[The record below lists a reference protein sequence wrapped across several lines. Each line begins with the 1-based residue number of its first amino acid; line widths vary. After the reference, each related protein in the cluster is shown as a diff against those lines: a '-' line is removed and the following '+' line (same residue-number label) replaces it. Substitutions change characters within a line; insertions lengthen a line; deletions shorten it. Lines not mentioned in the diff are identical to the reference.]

1 MNRYS
6 TRTLLLAGVCS
17 LLAATAFIAGCP
29 GTQDEGNSEPQ
40 PAGQSIKDDAAST
53 DPPVELLPPDLSLVD
68 WELDGFR
75 LGMDVL
81 EARSLLSGEIENYI
95 QEKWQLEGVTGV
107 IIAGTYKEPIRM
119 QGSLMFYDGELVA
132 VIANKLQENVAFKQR
147 LGELGSTYGES
158 RRDPPE
164 FARGY
169 RFIEA
174 MAADERQP
182 DTQYLWADEPTQTLL
197 LAGYY
202 SNELLATYMLIDAS
216 RYDLVAEAMEDL

>member
-1 MNRYS
+1 MHYPHAI
-6 TRTLLLAGVCS
+6 TLRLAAC
-17 LLAATAFIAGCP
+17 LLAAFTLMLAGCP
-29 GTQDEGNSEPQ
+29 GTQDDNAGRRQIAVQQAEGNATSNEP
-40 PAGQSIKDDAAST
+40 PA
-53 DPPVELLPPDLSLVD
+53 ELIPPDVSLVA

-81 EARSLLSGEIENYI
+81 EARALLSGEIENYI
-95 QEKWQLEGVTGV
+95 QEMWQIEGVTGV
-107 IIAGTYKEPIRM
+107 IVAGTYKEPIRM

-132 VIANKLQENVAFKQR
+132 VIANKLQENIAFKQR
-147 LGELGSTYGES
+147 LGELGKVYGES

-169 RFIEA
+169 RFVEA

-182 DTQYLWADEPTQTLL
+182 DIQYLWADEPTQTLL

-202 SNELLATYMLIDAS
+202 SNDLLATYMLIDAS
-216 RYDLVAEAMEDL
+216 RYDLVAEAMEGL